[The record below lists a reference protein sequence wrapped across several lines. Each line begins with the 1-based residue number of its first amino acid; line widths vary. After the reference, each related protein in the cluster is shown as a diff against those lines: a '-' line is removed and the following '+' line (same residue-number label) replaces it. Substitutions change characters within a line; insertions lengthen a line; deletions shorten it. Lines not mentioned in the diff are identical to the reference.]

1 MGPRLQSLV
10 MPYDYN
16 RSQVTFGF
24 SSGYPRDVLAL
35 LVLVFVTYSMQFFS
49 ATAWIVAAMRLTPM
63 VWQLGWVW
71 QLVTYCVA
79 GAGDASVWVL
89 LELLFLFFFARDVFA
104 RLGRRGF
111 WRTLVVGAL
120 AGGVVALLVDWLAR
134 WSTQV
139 AEGSLVLVQGQ
150 HMLFVIVI
158 AAFATLYREATIMLM
173 MIVPLR
179 AKWFL
184 PLEVLLAFIG
194 FLRTHDLAGFLGI
207 CAAIAVVWGMLAH
220 GGLRKAT
227 REGWLRAQGWWLRR
241 RMGRL
246 RKKRGFRVVEDHR
259 RDPWLH

>member
-1 MGPRLQSLV
+1 
-10 MPYDYN
+10 MPYDYG
-16 RSQVTFGF
+16 RTQVTFGF

-35 LVLVFVTYSMQFFS
+35 LVFVFVTYSMQFFS
-49 ATAWIVAAMRLTPM
+49 ATAWIVALMRLTPM

-71 QLVTYCVA
+71 QLVTYPVA

-111 WRTLVVGAL
+111 WRMLLTGAL

-134 WSTQV
+134 WTTQV

-150 HMLFVIVI
+150 HMLFVVVI
-158 AAFATLYREATIMLM
+158 AAFATLYRDATIMLM

-194 FLRTHDLAGFLGI
+194 FLKTHDLAGFLGI
-207 CAAIAVVWGMLAH
+207 CAAIAVVWGTLAQ
-220 GGLRKAT
+220 GGLRRTT
-227 REGWLRAQGWWLRR
+227 REAWLRAQGWWLKQ

-246 RKKRGFRVVEDHR
+246 RRKRGFRVVER